1 MDRQHSQRDRKPDL
15 SPSTS
20 ERVASSNSGAT
31 RVPAWAKTL
40 GPQSPTEE
48 PAREE
53 LHVQAKAEDG
63 QTADVPEPT
72 TPATSGALLVED
84 DVGELAP
91 GQLRKSDFLNQLEAA
106 VCQTAEAA
114 LQGTLWSAAGCP
126 WIEHWFSYYRDRSA
140 DHLERAVRRYA
151 PGVQGAGAASELIP
165 VISERVRQ
173 AILVWRDTGEVTGV
187 PEGVSA
193 ELPGAA
199 SGETP
204 TEEVA
209 RKPLAGNGADPAP
222 QAISRRL
229 GTGQPLAGS
238 QRTRME
244 SAFGA
249 DFSGVRIHTDATAA
263 ALSRNLNAR
272 AFTVGQQVAFGRG
285 EYRPGTPIGDALL
298 AHELAHVMQQRG
310 ADDVTAKASGASS
323 GALEEEADTS
333 AVGAVLALWDGA
345 RGALGGMA
353 GRTMPTLRAGLRL
366 QRCPDSHT
374 FEEKKAAK
382 TKLAGLIGQPDTNE
396 AEIIKTIDD
405 LGGDAAEVLMLITPF
420 NSKSSDAQVQALAGT
435 EAGQRVLE
443 RASKA
448 LKDGDVVSRV
458 RADEI
463 DKILVEKKAAA
474 PAAKPAVQ
482 KDIDRINKAIKADP
496 RFGEYSKVSPPLR
509 LPVELHQHGKEMFG
523 GVYYNQ
529 YMPNDPKKGGEAG
542 RTRAVAWGNKTHR
555 TNYPLIHIEI
565 GPLALTETD
574 NYIRSVLWHEFQ
586 HYKQDIAFREPDSRK
601 SADTKTLE
609 AESASSSKEKPNA
622 EIEATS
628 IQLADDFAV
637 LNDDE
642 VKSVLRYL
650 ADFMAHIL
658 TNASFKTAAID
669 RIKAS
674 VHGDRAKQDRLISLI
689 KQLSKSDQK
698 SLTDLTTA
706 IQADLAPKP
715 KKGGKRRGRK

>member
-1 MDRQHSQRDRKPDL
+1 MQREHSPQDRKTNQPA
-15 SPSTS
+15 TGA
-20 ERVASSNSGAT
+20 ERVALRASGAA
-31 RVPAWAKTL
+31 RVPAWAKGL
-40 GPQSPTEE
+40 GPQPSTGE
-48 PAREE
+48 PARNGQR
-53 LHVQAKAEDG
+53 VQAKAEVG
-63 QTADVPEPT
+63 QTADLPEPS
-72 TPATSGALLVED
+72 TPVASGVLLVED

-91 GQLRKSDFLNQLEAA
+91 GQLHKSDFLNQLEAA

-140 DHLERAVRRYA
+140 DHIERAVRLYA
-151 PGVQGAGAASELIP
+151 PGAQGAAAAAELIP

-187 PEGVSA
+187 PEGVST

-199 SGETP
+199 SGEP
-204 TEEVA
+204 PPDEVA
-209 RKPLAGNGADPAP
+209 RKPLASNGADPAP

-229 GTGQPLAGS
+229 GSGQPLAGS
-238 QRTRME
+238 SRTRME

-285 EYRPGTPIGDALL
+285 EYRPGTPVGDALL

-310 ADDVTAKASGASS
+310 AASLTAQASGASS

-333 AVGAVLALWDGA
+333 AVGAVLALWNGA
-345 RGALGGMA
+345 RGALGDMA

-366 QRCPDSHT
+366 QRCPDSHS
-374 FEEKKAAK
+374 FEEKEAAK
-382 TKLAGLIGQPDTNE
+382 TKLASLIGQPDTNE

-405 LGGDAAEVLMLITPF
+405 LGSDAAEVLMLITPF
-420 NSKSSDAQVQALAGT
+420 NSNSSDGQVQAVAGT

-448 LKDGDVVSRV
+448 LKGGDVVSRV
-458 RADEI
+458 RADQI
-463 DKILVEKKAAA
+463 DKLLVAKKAAA
-474 PAAKPAVQ
+474 PASKPGVQ

-496 RFGEYSKVSPPLR
+496 RFGEYSKVAPPLR
-509 LPVELHQHGKEMFG
+509 LPVEEIHFGQEMFG
-523 GVYYNQ
+523 GVYYNPH
-529 YMPNDPKKGGEAG
+529 MPSDPTKGGEAG
-542 RTRAVAWGNKTHR
+542 RTRVVAWTSKTHR
-555 TNYPLIHIEI
+555 TNYPMIHIEI
-565 GPLALTETD
+565 GPLALSETD
-574 NYIRSVLWHEFQ
+574 NYIRSVMWHEFQ
-586 HYKQDIAFREPDSRK
+586 HYKQDLAYREPDSRK

-609 AESASSSKEKPNA
+609 AESASSSREKPNA

-650 ADFMAHIL
+650 ADFMAHTL
-658 TNASFKTAAID
+658 TTAGFKMAAID
-669 RIKAS
+669 RLKAS
-674 VHGDRAKQDRLISLI
+674 VHGDRAKQDRLLKLI
-689 KQLSKSDQK
+689 KQLSKSDQT
-698 SLTDLTTA
+698 SLKDLTTA
-706 IQADLAPKP
+706 IQSDLAPKP
-715 KKGGKRRGRK
+715 KKGK